1 MSTAKLQ
8 YFVTNNDV
16 DTVKNSV
23 TPKTSSGVYFVENKE
38 PIYDTVD
45 RTTKFT
51 NGPHGAEYQLSSRT
65 PHSPFTVSN
74 GRDNSFNFL
83 LNPIKQS
90 RKDTDA
96 PISLITPLTH
106 LTISG
111 SFNSKNNVTTTPIDT
126 MQPTQFVNDP
136 STDKQSSTPIY
147 SDSLHEFDS
156 SPQVNN
162 RQNTIQAER
171 ESSRPN
177 QQRPSGFFTVTTP
190 KNEPSRG
197 IITHM
202 NAISQTRFQ
211 SSRVTPSLTSVAP
224 NDEEKSNDLIFNQPA
239 NYFTQEVHQNIR
251 PDLPQTTRPDVTQ
264 TTRPDVAQTTRSD
277 VTQTTRP
284 ELVISTESPFLYTR
298 SRTTSSNIEN
308 IPYQGHSNPGSTSPD
323 LITKTPSD
331 ELTIYSEFGQK
342 IKPGTNPATTS
353 FTAYYPGS
361 TSQPVSGNGWN
372 NGITST
378 EQRKSN
384 NPVPYENSPYQPKF
398 VLRPTGSAA
407 VNSNRQPLSSFNG
420 YSDDENRN
428 ANFYPDLNQ
437 QKPIEFSDKNHNN
450 IQPESKYVNTKKE
463 FVPQYNPS
471 STPIPGLLG
480 VGCEILLY

>member
-1 MSTAKLQ
+1 M
-8 YFVTNNDV
+8 

-51 NGPHGAEYQLSSRT
+51 NGPHGAEYQLGSRT

-74 GRDNSFNFL
+74 SRDNSFNF

-90 RKDTDA
+90 RKDTDV

-111 SFNSKNNVTTTPIDT
+111 SFNSKNNATTTPIDT
-126 MQPTQFVNDP
+126 IQPTQFVYDP

-147 SDSLHEFDS
+147 SDSQHGFDS

-162 RQNTIQAER
+162 RQNTIQTER

-177 QQRPSGFFTVTTP
+177 QQQPSGFFTVTTP

-202 NAISQTRFQ
+202 NAISQTRIQ
-211 SSRVTPSLTSVAP
+211 SSRVTPSLTAVTP

-239 NYFTQEVHQNIR
+239 NYFTQELQQNIR
-251 PDLPQTTRPDVTQ
+251 PNVPLTTRPDIPQ
-264 TTRPDVAQTTRSD
+264 TSP
-277 VTQTTRP
+277 P
-284 ELVISTESPFLYTR
+284 ELVKSTEFPFLYTR

-361 TSQPVSGNGWN
+361 TSQPVSGNGV
-372 NGITST
+372 IPST
-378 EQRKSN
+378 EQRNSYK
-384 NPVPYENSPYQPKF
+384 PAPYENSPYQPKF

-420 YSDDENRN
+420 YSDAENRN
-428 ANFYPDLNQ
+428 ANFYPDSNQ

-463 FVPQYNPS
+463 FVPQYNPN
-471 STPIPGLLG
+471 STPIPGLL
-480 VGCEILLY
+480 VVCCEFLLY